1 MKAPPLADTS
11 PISIEQIINA
21 LPSPTPP
28 PSRSRKCESSSPR
41 RHLHHLAR
49 ANVELPPLD
58 DTSPIS
64 IERTSTSDDQS
75 ATISLGRITTSNNP
89 SIGNTPL
96 ELSLNNNHSL
106 AVRLVNSHRDREK

>member
-1 MKAPPLADTS
+1 M
-11 PISIEQIINA
+11 
-21 LPSPTPP
+21 
-28 PSRSRKCESSSPR
+28 
-41 RHLHHLAR
+41 
-49 ANVELPPLD
+49 ELPPLY
-58 DTSPIS
+58 DTSHIS

-106 AVRLVNSHRDREK
+106 AVRLVNSHRDRENNQAAIVMTSCFLVAVGWRSLIVWRGSEVD